1 MAYTHRSCI
10 RNDHKWL
17 IKGDFAMTKQLI
29 LVPNDGS
36 AFCRQIYPHL
46 LKFFPPEQNRLTLL
60 RVGVSPAGH
69 VPAPPR
75 PTGYDG
81 TVTMY
86 ANDRDVNLAIH
97 PIYASQEWDSAVA
110 EIQSDLA
117 GDMHLLRQAGYEV
130 ELEVRFGDRGEEIVK
145 YVEHH
150 AVDAIA
156 MTTHWRTGLQKLIF
170 GSVAQHVAA
179 RTNVPIMMVRP
190 DSD

>member
-1 MAYTHRSCI
+1 
-10 RNDHKWL
+10 
-17 IKGDFAMTKQLI
+17 MTKQTI

-46 LKFFPPEQNRLTLL
+46 LKFFPPEQNQLILL
-60 RVGVSPAGH
+60 RVGAAPAGR

-110 EIQSDLA
+110 EIHSDLA
-117 GDMHLLRQAGYEV
+117 GDLHLLRQAGYEV
-130 ELEVRFGDRGEEIVK
+130 ELVVRFGDRGEEIVK
-145 YVEHH
+145 FADYH

-156 MTTHWRTGLQKLIF
+156 MTTHWRTGIQKLIF

-179 RTNVPIMMVRP
+179 HGSAPVFMVRP
-190 DSD
+190 ESD